1 MAIQATACANKEHR
15 YCPSG
20 NLYMRKKLSANVVIA
35 TAPEKGTILVLL
47 PNIVKKPKGP
57 RALKN
62 SIQPMANT
70 STRH

>member
-35 TAPEKGTILVLL
+35 AAPEKGAILVLL
-47 PNIVKKPKGP
+47 PNIVKKKERRNLRGP
-57 RALKN
+57 ERWKTTFN
-62 SIQPMANT
+62 QC
-70 STRH
+70 